1 VQERL
6 IDDASAA
13 AKVGPTTDTRR
24 ESQPMYPWQEEEPA
38 RPARFI
44 ERAIAGLSHV
54 PELSQTPA
62 KFQDALLQYAERAIT
77 IGHPFDIPT
86 IRALSSETPEAI
98 LQMATNLGPKV
109 DPTPFVGVRPS
120 REWSDAVRTFFGDTD
135 RRTFDFAVDI
145 ASLDRRIAQAL
156 SDHNDR
162 HAGVSTATRPEAER
176 ILVTATGGREET
188 VGLGKWLDREGFW
201 DIVQDRQELSPP
213 RGGRSQMALRSESL
227 ASRAVVG
234 LDDLDP
240 RELRVVI
247 SREPHL
253 IAECSTGQRWRNCF
267 SSGNDRFD
275 EVPRHIELGSLI
287 AYLVDADD
295 IEVRF
300 PYARQFLVERGGFS
314 RRPFFV
320 DEDFGL
326 KGVTG
331 SAVTR
336 ERFRSIVRGVAE
348 SFSIGSVGAFSVTN
362 RVYLG
367 ETEAQVVRE
376 SWARYEIDEEVEK
389 TLVAALRA
397 DALTLDEYVSTEEA
411 ERDAPRWRQIRSSV
425 ETIVPPLV
433 AAVEQL
439 KSACGAPWAREVL
452 VALWNATF
460 GFSGSDMFFLE
471 RADRAASIKA
481 AARRLI
487 AEKPLFE
494 EAIRSVAVVLPS
506 SAFEG
511 DLAVAMTL
519 AHIEEPSWDTKTFD
533 RWPLLESAMDVVLA
547 KRTAR
552 VDAASEC
559 LSNASLDREVKLKA
573 TFSDWT
579 ESDALGK
586 KVAACEETLRELKR
600 VLPKAYGSMAL
611 AWTDFVGLAR
621 KIGAPAALRRLEL
634 WPLTIPGVAIGR
646 IFCWR
651 PKERDLSK
659 IAIVAARE
667 AIDGVWSEL
676 GDRLMSGPLASHIV
690 SKSRALFDLITAH
703 TSDQS
708 EAAFLEALD
717 RWGREHPLLV
727 PDWRQVAAFAHPEL
741 ATAMIEYDELQIEQ
755 HSAAA
760 WKRDPATYPGWVG
773 ATKLDLKPLAWL
785 TEIKMLR
792 HRIETLRA
800 QCRKAADARSIARAT
815 YNRLRRENYGALPS
829 PDELI
834 EAADRVARAKYPE
847 AFRHLHFR
855 RGDLRS
861 FDLGSVGCELN
872 MANPCVPSH
881 WLRHVDQN
889 ICWFSAGQHGPCE
902 IEDRRRHEGP
912 SPQHILVSVEHSR
925 IRQRLL
931 FKFPYS
937 FRILEL
943 SPPG

>member
-1 VQERL
+1 MQERL
-6 IDDASAA
+6 VDDASAA
-13 AKVGPTTDTRR
+13 AKAGPTTDTRR
-24 ESQPMYPWQEEEPA
+24 ELQPMYPWQEQEPV
-38 RPARFI
+38 RPARLI
-44 ERAIAGLSHV
+44 ERVIVGLSHV
-54 PELSQTPA
+54 PELSQAPA
-62 KFQDALLQYAERAIT
+62 QTRDALLRYAERAIT
-77 IGHPFDIPT
+77 IGHPFDIPA

-98 LQMATNLGPKV
+98 LQMATDLGPKV
-109 DPTPFVGVRPS
+109 DPASFVGVRPA
-120 REWSDAVRTFFGDTD
+120 REWSDAVRTFFGETD
-135 RRTFDFAVDI
+135 RRTLDFAIDV

-156 SDHNDR
+156 SDYNDR
-162 HAGVSTATRPEAER
+162 NASVSTATRPEAER
-176 ILVTATGGREET
+176 ILVRAVSGREEM

-213 RGGRSQMALRSESL
+213 RGSRSQLASRSESL
-227 ASRAVVG
+227 ASRAVVD
-234 LDDLDP
+234 LDEVDP

-300 PYARQFLVERGGFS
+300 PYARQFIIERNGS

-326 KGVTG
+326 KGITS
-331 SAVTR
+331 SAATR

-348 SFSIGSVGAFSVTN
+348 GLSAGAIGSFSVPN

-367 ETEAQVVRE
+367 ETEVQVVRE

-433 AAVEQL
+433 ASAEQL
-439 KSACGAPWAREVL
+439 KSACGARWTRDAL
-452 VALWNATF
+452 VALWNAAF
-460 GFSGSDMFFLE
+460 GFSGSDIFFLE
-471 RADRAASIKA
+471 RADRAASIEA

-487 AEKPLFE
+487 AEKPSFE
-494 EAIRSVAVVLPS
+494 EAIRSVAAVLPS

-533 RWPLLESAMDVVLA
+533 RWPHLGSTMDVVLA
-547 KRTAR
+547 KRTAI
-552 VDAASEC
+552 VDAASES
-559 LSNASLDREVKLKA
+559 LNKASRDREEELKA
-573 TFSDWT
+573 TFLDWT

-586 KVAACEETLRELKR
+586 KVAACEETLRELER
-600 VLPKAYGSMAL
+600 VLPKAYGSMAP
-611 AWTDFVGLAR
+611 AWTDFVELAR

-634 WPLTIPGVAIGR
+634 WPFTIPGVAIGR

-651 PKERDLSK
+651 PKERELSK

-667 AIDGVWSEL
+667 AIDGVWREL
-676 GDRLMSGPLASHIV
+676 GDRLMSGPLASHV
-690 SKSRALFDLITAH
+690 VCKSRALFDLITASFH
-703 TSDQS
+703 DQAETS
-708 EAAFLEALD
+708 FREALD

-727 PDWRQVAAFAHPEL
+727 PDWRQVAAFAHPEV

-785 TEIKMLR
+785 TEIKTLR

-800 QCRKAADARSIARAT
+800 QCRKAADARTIARVT
-815 YNRLRRENYGALPS
+815 YNRLRRQNYGALPS
-829 PDELI
+829 PGKLI

-847 AFRHLHFR
+847 AFKHF
-855 RGDLRS
+855 
-861 FDLGSVGCELN
+861 E
-872 MANPCVPSH
+872 
-881 WLRHVDQN
+881 
-889 ICWFSAGQHGPCE
+889 
-902 IEDRRRHEGP
+902 
-912 SPQHILVSVEHSR
+912 
-925 IRQRLL
+925 
-931 FKFPYS
+931 
-937 FRILEL
+937 
-943 SPPG
+943 